1 MVGLSGAEKLE
12 PGSPGAGR
20 LFSGSEPDVKCLCFL
35 KLWEF
40 FANLMV
46 CRNLGTARRFSLL
59 AQLYCHPQRQPEK
72 RHTGNALVGLGRHL
86 VAL

>member
-1 MVGLSGAEKLE
+1 MGGLSGAGKLKRGRLGAQSWIGSSFLE
-12 PGSPGAGR
+12 P
-20 LFSGSEPDVKCLCFL
+20 EVECLLILNF
-35 KLWEF
+35 E
-40 FANLMV
+40 NLLV

>member
-1 MVGLSGAEKLE
+1 MGGLSGAGKLKR
-12 PGSPGAGR
+12 GR
-20 LFSGSEPDVKCLCFL
+20 LGAQSWIGSSFL
-35 KLWEF
+35 VFL
-40 FANLMV
+40 V

>member
-1 MVGLSGAEKLE
+1 MAYLELESSNVVVWERNPGSEAVFLE
-12 PGSPGAGR
+12 P
-20 LFSGSEPDVKCLCFL
+20 EVKCLLILNF
-35 KLWEF
+35 E
-40 FANLMV
+40 NLLV

>member
-1 MVGLSGAEKLE
+1 MGGLSGAGKLKR
-12 PGSPGAGR
+12 GR
-20 LFSGSEPDVKCLCFL
+20 LGAQSWIGSSFLKPEVKCLLILNF
-35 KLWEF
+35 E
-40 FANLMV
+40 NLLV

>member
-1 MVGLSGAEKLE
+1 MGGLSGAGKLKRGRLGAQSWIGSSFFLE
-12 PGSPGAGR
+12 P
-20 LFSGSEPDVKCLCFL
+20 EVKCLLTLNF
-35 KLWEF
+35 E
-40 FANLMV
+40 NLLV